1 MKLIKSLNGLLEE
14 VRAKDMI
21 PWRVGL
27 ERFSFNSN
35 VKKLQMLDDALV
47 EQMLTVIHQLTGVT
61 DLQERLGRKTRK
73 R

>member
-1 MKLIKSLNGLLEE
+1 
-14 VRAKDMI
+14 MI

-47 EQMLTVIHQLTGVT
+47 ELMLTVIHRLTGVT
-61 DLQERLGRKTRK
+61 DLQGRPET
-73 R
+73 

>member
-27 ERFSFNSN
+27 ERFSFIH

-47 EQMLTVIHQLTGVT
+47 ELMLTVIHRLTGVT
-61 DLQERLGRKTRK
+61 DLQGRPET
-73 R
+73 